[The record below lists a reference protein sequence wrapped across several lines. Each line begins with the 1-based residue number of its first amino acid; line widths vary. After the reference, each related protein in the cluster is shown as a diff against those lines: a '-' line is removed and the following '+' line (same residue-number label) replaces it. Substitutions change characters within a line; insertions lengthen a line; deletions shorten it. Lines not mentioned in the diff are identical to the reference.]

1 MWKTAFKKFKA
12 IRSASADHITSNFL
26 EVVFHKFYLV
36 HSSILCPKCLQKMKW
51 YCALLRKKNCL
62 ALWFFRKIRKPHFK
76 QMNFLHT
83 FRNVFK
89 AYIFERL
96 GIYIQPKVVQT
107 LLRLMKNLGIG
118 KSYIRV
124 SLNVLSFDMILL
136 L

>member
-1 MWKTAFKKFKA
+1 
-12 IRSASADHITSNFL
+12 
-26 EVVFHKFYLV
+26 
-36 HSSILCPKCLQKMKW
+36 
-51 YCALLRKKNCL
+51 
-62 ALWFFRKIRKPHFK
+62 
-76 QMNFLHT
+76 MNFLHT

-96 GIYIQPKVVQT
+96 DIYIQPKVVQT